1 MASDSI
7 SASGRDTPSG
17 LDTPDGGRPDDGH
30 NRLTRWLNP
39 PIRVSLWVAIL
50 AGTLMMLNVTVD
62 VLGRTLFNLPLPGTT
77 EFVSAYYMVAAAYL
91 PWAWLALNDDHIKVD
106 LFTRMLSPR
115 GRFLQDLFAKLA
127 TILYLA
133 IFTWQAW
140 IMAIQQTEK
149 GEVWEAAGFYVAVWP
164 TRWLLPFAGALML
177 LYLVLRLVGDAL
189 RVRRS

>member
-7 SASGRDTPSG
+7 SAPG

-77 EFVSAYYMVAAAYL
+77 EVVSAYYMVAAAYL

-115 GRFLQDLFAKLA
+115 GQYLQDLFAKLA

-189 RVRRS
+189 RVRRA